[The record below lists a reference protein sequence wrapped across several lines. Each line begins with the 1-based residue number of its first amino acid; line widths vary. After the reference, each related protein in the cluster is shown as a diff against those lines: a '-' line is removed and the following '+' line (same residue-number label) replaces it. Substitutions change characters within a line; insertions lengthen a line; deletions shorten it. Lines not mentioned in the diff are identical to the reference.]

1 MSCAPLGDARS
12 RRWWSCRRGSSMWWR
27 RHALFAVLCAGLA
40 SLALS
45 GCGFQPLYG
54 GTTAG
59 GQKLAAVMAGI
70 DVVPIPGR
78 VGQKLR
84 NELIFD
90 TTGGRNAGTTRYR
103 LEIAIK
109 ESVTDQMG
117 QITGDA
123 TGQVFQLDA
132 TFKLVDSANGKI
144 LYQGKAISRAPYN
157 RFQEIFANV
166 RARYDAEN
174 RAARTVS
181 ESIRTQVAAYLVN
194 AA

>member
-1 MSCAPLGDARS
+1 
-12 RRWWSCRRGSSMWWR
+12 MWWR
-27 RHALFAVLCAGLA
+27 SPALMAALCASLA
-40 SLALS
+40 GLALS

-59 GQKLAAVMAGI
+59 GQKLAAVMASV
-70 DVVPIPGR
+70 DVAPIPGR

-84 NELIFD
+84 NELIFAS
-90 TTGGRNAGTTRYR
+90 TGGGNRPPTRYK

-109 ESVTDQMG
+109 ERVIDQLV

-123 TGQVFQLDA
+123 TEQVFELDA
-132 TFKLVDSANGKI
+132 TFKLIATGTGQVI
-144 LYQGKAISRAPYN
+144 YQGQAISRAPYN
-157 RFQEIFANV
+157 RYQEIFANV

-174 RAARTVS
+174 RAARTIA
-181 ESIRTQVAAYLVN
+181 ESIRTQVAAQLAN

>member
-1 MSCAPLGDARS
+1 
-12 RRWWSCRRGSSMWWR
+12 MWWR
-27 RHALFAVLCAGLA
+27 SSALFAALLAGLA
-40 SLALS
+40 ALALA

-59 GQKLAAVMAGI
+59 GQRLSEVMAGVEI
-70 DVVPIPGR
+70 TPIPGR

-84 NELIFD
+84 NELIF
-90 TTGGRNAGTTRYR
+90 TNTGGGLAAPSRYR
-103 LEIAIK
+103 LEIAVK
-109 ESVTDQMG
+109 ESVVDQLV

-123 TGQVFQLDA
+123 TGQVYQLDA
-132 TFKLVDSANGKI
+132 TFQLIDPNNGKV
-144 LYQGKAISRAPYN
+144 LLQGKAISRAPYN

-181 ESIRTQVAAYLVN
+181 ESIKTQVAAFLTN

>member
-1 MSCAPLGDARS
+1 
-12 RRWWSCRRGSSMWWR
+12 MWWR
-27 RHALFAVLCAGLA
+27 SSALFAALLAGLA
-40 SLALS
+40 ALALA

-59 GQKLAAVMAGI
+59 GQRLSEVMAGVEI
-70 DVVPIPGR
+70 TPIPGR

-84 NELIFD
+84 NELIFIN
-90 TTGGRNAGTTRYR
+90 TGGGLAAPSRYR
-103 LEIAIK
+103 LEIAVK
-109 ESVTDQMG
+109 ESVVDQLV

-123 TGQVFQLDA
+123 TGQVYQLDA
-132 TFKLVDSANGKI
+132 TFQLIDSGNGKV
-144 LYQGKAISRAPYN
+144 LLQGKAISRAPYN

-181 ESIRTQVAAYLVN
+181 ESIKTQVAAFLTN

>member
-1 MSCAPLGDARS
+1 LVA
-12 RRWWSCRRGSSMWWR
+12 
-27 RHALFAVLCAGLA
+27 ALLAGLA
-40 SLALS
+40 ASALA

-59 GQKLAAVMAGI
+59 GAKLAEVMAAV
-70 DVVPIPGR
+70 DVTPIPGR

-84 NELIFD
+84 NELIFAA
-90 TTGGRNAGTTRYR
+90 TGGGNPAPSRYK
-103 LEIAIK
+103 LDIVVK
-109 ESVTDQMG
+109 ESVTDQLV

-123 TGQVFQLDA
+123 TGQIYQLDA
-132 TFKLVDSANGKI
+132 TFRLVDPASGK
-144 LYQGKAISRAPYN
+144 LLVQGKAISRAPYN

-174 RAARTVS
+174 RAARTVA
-181 ESIRTQVAAYLVN
+181 ESIRTQLAAFLAN

>member
-1 MSCAPLGDARS
+1 
-12 RRWWSCRRGSSMWWR
+12 MWWR
-27 RHALFAVLCAGLA
+27 SSAVFAALLAGLA
-40 SLALS
+40 ALALA

-59 GQKLAAVMAGI
+59 GQRLSEVMAGVEI
-70 DVVPIPGR
+70 TPIPGR

-84 NELIFD
+84 NELIF
-90 TTGGRNAGTTRYR
+90 TNTGGGLAAPSRYR
-103 LEIAIK
+103 LEIAVK
-109 ESVTDQMG
+109 ESVVDQLV

-123 TGQVFQLDA
+123 TGQVYQLDA
-132 TFKLVDSANGKI
+132 TFQLIDPNNGKV
-144 LYQGKAISRAPYN
+144 LVQGKAISRAPYN

-181 ESIRTQVAAYLVN
+181 ESIKTQVAAFLTN

>member
-1 MSCAPLGDARS
+1 
-12 RRWWSCRRGSSMWWR
+12 MWWR
-27 RHALFAVLCAGLA
+27 SSGLIAALFAGLA
-40 SLALS
+40 ALALA

-59 GQKLAAVMAGI
+59 GAKLAEVMAAVDI
-70 DVVPIPGR
+70 TPIPGR

-84 NELIFD
+84 NELIF
-90 TTGGRNAGTTRYR
+90 TNTGGGYAAPTRYK
-103 LEIAIK
+103 LDIIIK
-109 ESVTDQMG
+109 ESVTDELV

-123 TGQVFQLDA
+123 TGQVYQLEA
-132 TFKLVDSANGKI
+132 SFKLVDTSTGKMMF
-144 LYQGKAISRAPYN
+144 QGKALSRAAYN

-174 RAARTVS
+174 RAARTIS
-181 ESIRTQVAAYLVN
+181 ESIKTQVAAFLAN

>member
-1 MSCAPLGDARS
+1 
-12 RRWWSCRRGSSMWWR
+12 MWWR
-27 RHALFAVLCAGLA
+27 SSALIAALFAGLA
-40 SLALS
+40 ALALA

-59 GQKLAAVMAGI
+59 GAKLAEVMAAVDI
-70 DVVPIPGR
+70 TPIPGR

-84 NELIFD
+84 NELIFAN
-90 TTGGRNAGTTRYR
+90 TGGGYAAPARYK
-103 LEIAIK
+103 LDIAIK
-109 ESVTDQMG
+109 ESVTDELV

-123 TGQVFQLDA
+123 TGQVYQLEA
-132 TFKLVDSANGKI
+132 TFKLINTSNGQV
-144 LYQGKAISRAPYN
+144 LLEGKAISRAAYN

-174 RAARTVS
+174 RAARTIS
-181 ESIRTQVAAYLVN
+181 ESIKTQVAAFLAN

>member
-1 MSCAPLGDARS
+1 
-12 RRWWSCRRGSSMWWR
+12 MWWR
-27 RHALFAVLCAGLA
+27 SPALVAALAAGLGA
-40 SLALS
+40 SALS

-59 GQKLAAVMAGI
+59 GQRLSAVMASV

-78 VGQKLR
+78 VGQRLR
-84 NELIFD
+84 NELIFHN
-90 TTGGRNAGTTRYR
+90 TGGGNPAPTRYK

-109 ESVTDQMG
+109 ETVTDQLVE
-117 QITGDA
+117 ITGNA
-123 TGQVFQLDA
+123 TGQVYQLDA
-132 TFKLVDSANGKI
+132 AFKLIDNNGRV

-174 RAARTVS
+174 RAARTVA
-181 ESIRTQVAAYLVN
+181 ESVKTQVAAFLSN